1 LNEKID
7 DIINIEEINDINNFK
22 KEIKVESK
30 NNLNLIKKEEK
41 ERNNYKEII
50 DNTNESKNLN
60 EGNIS
65 N

>member
-1 LNEKID
+1 MNEKID